1 MRKQIIK
8 LVPVLAAAVMFA
20 SCDRAG
26 KDHTGRI
33 YMPDMTYS
41 NAYETYASS
50 PIATPEGNNMEARKP
65 VEGTIPYGYIPNDPK
80 IKTNTALL
88 MSYVIKNHYSHDL
101 DKQDAERVRAGNE
114 IQDPLEHSAA
124 NLAEGKRLYDIN
136 CSPCHGEKGEGNGQL
151 VELPGGGDGPFTSRP
166 QAYKTL
172 LPPLKD
178 GAIFYSVSYGKN
190 MMGGYG
196 FQLDVKE
203 RWQVIHYI
211 KSLAGVTAGTSGD
224 AAAKTET
231 AAADAHGK
239 K

>member
-8 LVPVLAAAVMFA
+8 LVPVLAVAVMFA

-41 NAYETYASS
+41 NAYETYATS

-80 IKTNTALL
+80 VKTNSALL

-101 DKQDAERVRAGNE
+101 DKQDAERVRAGAE
-114 IQDPLEHSAA
+114 IQDPIEHSAE

-136 CSPCHGEKGEGNGQL
+136 CTPCHGEKGEGNGQL
-151 VELPGGGDGPFTSRP
+151 IELPGGGDGPFTSRP
-166 QAYKTL
+166 QPYKTL

-178 GAIFYSVSYGKN
+178 GSIFYSVSYGKN

-211 KSLAGVTAGTSGD
+211 KSLAGITPGSNGEG
-224 AAAKTET
+224 AKTEAAP
-231 AAADAHGK
+231 AAAVK
-239 K
+239 